1 MEVCLADDVVLRARR
16 AHVTFWSVAV
26 GHPLLLPEPAAES
39 QSSDEQ
45 VLLARAVH
53 SRLFPQGPGVAP
65 SLLSSRRGAGWARR
79 PEAPLTLGTEMR
91 ASRPPLPRVSL
102 LSRGARLNTEDSG
115 IRFPGLGPRKAWIS
129 DRKCHVLV
137 QSISLCIISK
147 KLLER
152 KAPQKPQVPV
162 TPRW

>member
-1 MEVCLADDVVLRARR
+1 M
-16 AHVTFWSVAV
+16 TFWSVAL
-26 GHPLLLPEPAAES
+26 GHPLLLTEPAAES

-45 VLLARAVH
+45 VLLAWAVH
-53 SRLFPQGPGVAP
+53 SRLFPQSPGVAP
-65 SLLSSRRGAGWARR
+65 SLLSSHRGAGWARCH
-79 PEAPLTLGTEMR
+79 EAPLSCMGTEMR
-91 ASRPPLPRVSL
+91 ASCPPLPLVSL

-115 IRFPGLGPRKAWIS
+115 IWFPGLGPRKAWIS